1 MKRVAESQLT
11 QDNADSVEEGD
22 HVAREGE
29 GFDRAPPEVM
39 ATRRIL
45 KVRRTLT
52 TTPPTSKALNPFAQT
67 GTGNNDP
74 LAGGN
79 VGGPK
84 SPEVPPKSVNPY
96 SSLEAST
103 SKGSAKKLKPTTDTP
118 PTFELPEHHGLDLA
132 EPQSGASLSELK
144 KDSNSANDDSVEKR
158 SEPVAL
164 EKIESGN
171 TVAVG
176 SEENPQ
182 NIADNGENKIDK
194 IGKIDKDASNDKE
207 PSDQKSSLSDADDVK
222 ASEANLTSGNEDDL
236 NGRPTTE
243 GENNSGTDQ
252 KAKFEEGTKP
262 GSENPKADNNTKVG
276 SGSQEENKNV
286 LKGEGA
292 GTNSNKSGFGI
303 FSGGVTF
310 GTHDNS
316 TPLLS
321 FASAAKGE
329 EGKLS
334 FSTAAGESNSAGG
347 QLKETVIEQKEFKE
361 EKVETGEEGEIEL
374 FRTRAKLYCLEQG
387 EAGAR
392 WKERGVGQLK
402 LKENSDKNRARLIMR
417 TEATLRVILNCA
429 IYDNTKLEKASDRS
443 LRFSAIEAND
453 NEENEARCFLVRFS
467 TKEVTASFITAVEK
481 CKGNL
486 ADRSGTE

>member
-22 HVAREGE
+22 NVAREGE

-45 KVRRTLT
+45 KVRRTLPT
-52 TTPPTSKALNPFAQT
+52 NPSTSKALNPFAQT
-67 GTGNNDP
+67 GTINND
-74 LAGGN
+74 LLTGGNAGGL
-79 VGGPK
+79 K
-84 SPEVPPKSVNPY
+84 YSEVPSKAANPNA
-96 SSLEAST
+96 SLEAST
-103 SKGSAKKLKPTTDTP
+103 GKGSAKKIKPTTGTP
-118 PTFELPEHHGLDLA
+118 ATSELSKPYGPGLA
-132 EPQSGASLSELK
+132 EPESGASSSELK
-144 KDSNSANDDSVEKR
+144 KDSNSANNESVEKR
-158 SEPVAL
+158 PEPVSLGKL
-164 EKIESGN
+164 ETEN
-171 TVAVG
+171 TAAVG
-176 SEENPQ
+176 SEGKSQ
-182 NIADNGENKIDK
+182 NTGDNGGNKIDK
-194 IGKIDKDASNDKE
+194 VGKPDDDASSNEE
-207 PSDQKSSLSDADDVK
+207 PSNQKPFVSNADVVKTSDTNA
-222 ASEANLTSGNEDDL
+222 TSGNDL
-236 NGRPTTE
+236 NGRSTTE
-243 GENNSGTDQ
+243 GENNCTTDQ
-252 KAKFEEGTKP
+252 KAKHEEGSNP
-262 GSENPKADNNTKVG
+262 GSENSKADKNTKTE
-276 SGSQEENKNV
+276 SDSQMENKNIS
-286 LKGEGA
+286 KGEGA
-292 GTNSNKSGFGI
+292 GTNLNKSGFGF

-310 GTHDNS
+310 GSHDNS

-334 FSTAAGESNSAGG
+334 FSTAAGESSSARG

-361 EKVETGEEGEIEL
+361 EKVETGEEGEVEL
-374 FRTRAKLYCLEQG
+374 FRARAKLYCLEQA

-402 LKENSDKNRARLIMR
+402 LKENSDKNRARLVMR

-453 NEENEARCFLVRFS
+453 NEENEAKCFLVRFS
-467 TKEVTASFITAVEK
+467 TKEVTGSFITAVEK

-486 ADRSGTE
+486 SDKPGT